1 MVGIRSGERSTPS
14 YSWECPPPTQL
25 ILININ
31 RHGHDYHDQPSY
43 SWGRPPPRRQQSCPS
58 RRRRCWAPAWPT
70 QWGGPQWLCCTS
82 NRSRRTCL
90 PWPACPGVEE
100 HISIWCL
107 ELERSTWATNMPMY
121 KRKMMKLPLLGK
133 FLANSSWKSILRQY
147 RSIAWGTKF
156 RKNVIT
162 NKILQTFE
170 VLCEKRNDADN
181 GVDENAHTL
190 VTTEFMTSNSPIEK
204 KTAISFAKFASCSS
218 GKYMIVCCMCLYF
231 LEICSTISSLERRQ
245 RRPLESCLGQQ

>member
-1 MVGIRSGERSTPS
+1 MIIMINL
-14 YSWECPPPTQL
+14 L
-25 ILININ
+25 ILKDALPQGGSSLVLHIDSAAKHQLDRLSEEDHSDCVVGVI
-31 RHGHDYHDQPSY
+31 
-43 SWGRPPPRRQQSCPS
+43 
-58 RRRRCWAPAWPT
+58 APAV
-70 QWGGPQWLCCTS
+70 
-82 NRSRRTCL
+82 
-90 PWPACPGVEE
+90 PACRDQHALEE
-100 HISIWCL
+100 HIPICCL

-133 FLANSSWKSILRQY
+133 FLANSSWRSILRQY

-204 KTAISFAKFASCSS
+204 KAAIFFAKFASCSS
-218 GKYMIVCCMCLYF
+218 GKYMIVCISIFWKFAAPCLH
-231 LEICSTISSLERRQ
+231 LK
-245 RRPLESCLGQQ
+245 GDKDVH